1 MNCHTLREELT
12 DVARG
17 RDAGPGTVA
26 AVESHIEHCESCRG
40 RFMREQR
47 LSEGLRALGE
57 STRGVAAPAAL
68 ESRLLEAFAS
78 RHADPAARST
88 TVAAQSQWIGV
99 AAAIVVAAGV
109 LAAWLIVS
117 RTRSQDAPATVTS
130 SSTAST
136 SSPALEQPKQEPPP
150 TASPAASATR
160 RIAPPPRRSR
170 IVRPEGFVALPSAAG
185 LPAFES
191 GEIVRVEVPLASL
204 PLYGIEIV
212 PDAQGAPVEA
222 DFLVAQ
228 DGRARAIRLVRSAS
242 PSRSSLR

>member
-1 MNCHTLREELT
+1 MICHTLREELT

-26 AVESHIEHCESCRG
+26 AVESHIEHCASCRG
-40 RFMREQR
+40 RFMRERR
-47 LSEGLRALGE
+47 LSEGLRALAE
-57 STRGVAAPAAL
+57 STSDMTAPGAL
-68 ESRLLEAFAS
+68 EAQLLEAFAS

-88 TVAAQSQWIGV
+88 VAAQSQWLRA
-99 AAAIVVAAGV
+99 AAAIVVAAGL

-117 RTRSQDAPATVTS
+117 RTRSHEAPATATS
-130 SSTAST
+130 SPTT
-136 SSPALEQPKQEPPP
+136 SSPALEQARPQPPQ
-150 TASPAASATR
+150 AASSAGSA
-160 RIAPPPRRSR
+160 IPRPRTPQPRPSR

-191 GEIVRVEVPLASL
+191 GEIVRVELPIASL

-212 PDAQGAPVEA
+212 PDTRGAPVEA

-228 DGRARAIRLVRSAS
+228 DGRARAIRLVRTTL
-242 PSRSSLR
+242 PSSSSLK